1 MELASLMF
9 CLCITKLKFQFKV
22 NFAITFAF
30 YSVIITNDDSGDF
43 CVLIDL
49 I

>member
-22 NFAITFAF
+22 NFAIAF
-30 YSVIITNDDSGDF
+30 SLVIVTNDNSGDF
-43 CVLIDL
+43 CALIGL
-49 I
+49 M